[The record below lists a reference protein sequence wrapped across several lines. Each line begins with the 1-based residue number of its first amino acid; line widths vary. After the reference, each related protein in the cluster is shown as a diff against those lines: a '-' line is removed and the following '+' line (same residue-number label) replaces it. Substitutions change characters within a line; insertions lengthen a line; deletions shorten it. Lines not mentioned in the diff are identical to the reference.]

1 MQLII
6 APDKF
11 KGSMSAPEAA
21 ERIKKAAANVLPGA
35 KLVLL
40 PLSDGGEGL
49 VDSLAGKNRDNL
61 QTSTVTGP
69 LGKPVEAVWGLTDEG
84 NTSVIEMAAAS
95 GLHLIPEAEK
105 NPFFTSTYGTGELIK
120 ASLDH
125 GCSRLIIGIG
135 GSATNDGGA
144 GMAQALGAKFYD
156 RFGKELETGGVALE
170 KLEKIDIS
178 GLDPRLRQVETLVA
192 CDVNNPLTGENGAAY
207 VYGPQKGATPEM
219 VEQLDRA
226 LQNYAR
232 VIKKD
237 LGLEVNEIPGS
248 GAAGGLG
255 AGLITFLGAELR
267 SGIELVLDALKI
279 DQYLPGTDL
288 LITGE
293 GKLDGQSAH
302 GKAPVGVARRAAKY
316 NVPVIAL
323 AGSLE
328 GDLDVFHREGITACF
343 AVADGPL
350 SLEES
355 ISRGPELLEIK
366 SAEALRLWRT
376 GQTG

>member
-95 GLHLIPEAEK
+95 GLHLIPEAER

>member
-49 VDSLAGKNRDNL
+49 VDSLAGRNRDNL

-95 GLHLIPEAEK
+95 GLHLIPEAER

>member
-21 ERIKKAAANVLPGA
+21 EQIKKAAANVLPGA

-49 VDSLAGKNRDNL
+49 VDSLAGRNRDNL

-192 CDVNNPLTGENGAAY
+192 CDVNNPLTGQSGASH

-219 VEQLDRA
+219 VQQLDRA